1 MAIFRCTSKL
11 SLGGSNGI
19 PKGTTVQVITP
30 NGVNSVDANKI
41 QAAIKQQLGK
51 DLQTSVCVASHFDVV
66 RLK

>member
-1 MAIFRCTSKL
+1 MAIFRCTSKI

-30 NGVNSVDANKI
+30 NGVNSVDGNKI
-41 QAAIKQQLGK
+41 SAAIKEQLGK
-51 DLQTSVCVASHFDVV
+51 DLPSASCVAAHFEVV